1 MPMPTIAAVHGAAL
15 GGGCELTLVCDL
27 VVASSEASFA
37 QPEIRLGVIPPLA
50 AALLPRMI
58 PPHLAAEM
66 VLTGRQLSA
75 DEARGFGLVNHI
87 ASPAMLETAVAALRA
102 REYARLDQQDHV
114 YLDYTAGGLYA
125 ESQLREHMELLAAGV
140 YGNPHSA
147 SPASQSATEW
157 CDRSRAAI
165 LRYFRADPGE
175 YEAI

>member
-1 MPMPTIAAVHGAAL
+1 MKAPAMSRTDAETA
-15 GGGCELTLVCDL
+15 
-27 VVASSEASFA
+27 F
-37 QPEIRLGVIPPLA
+37 LA
-50 AALLPRMI
+50 AHPEYCR
-58 PPHLAAEM
+58 
-66 VLTGRQLSA
+66 TSA
-75 DEARGFGLVNHI
+75 VD
-87 ASPAMLETAVAALRA
+87 ALRA